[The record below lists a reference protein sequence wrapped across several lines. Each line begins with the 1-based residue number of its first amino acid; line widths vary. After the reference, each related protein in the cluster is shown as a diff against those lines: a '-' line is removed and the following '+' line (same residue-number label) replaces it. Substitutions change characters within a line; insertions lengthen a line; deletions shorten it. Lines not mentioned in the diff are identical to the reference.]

1 LFNNFLSHRIFMNW
15 ILGILGIWIVIEP
28 FLPFSVSVSRW
39 LLVLSG
45 LVIAVLAFWPK
56 GKEGGDWS
64 AGNDSAP
71 TNRSSVSGMGSGGVG
86 GSSMG
91 SSGSMRDSGDAQ

>member
-1 LFNNFLSHRIFMNW
+1 MNW
-15 ILGILGIWIVIEP
+15 ILGILGIWIVVEP
-28 FLPFSVSVSRW
+28 FLPFSVSVSKW

-56 GKEGGDWS
+56 GKEGDGWS
-64 AGNDSAP
+64 AGGDSAP
-71 TNRSSVSGMGSGGVG
+71 TDRSSMSGMGSGGMG

-91 SSGSMRDSGDAQ
+91 GSGSMRDSGDAQ